1 MLKRLLNPGASF
13 LIFLC
18 LSFLICQMKTMIVH
32 CLQVEAQR
40 FISGAFGRRNTTLAT
55 SVYRKVPNTST
66 EGQKTCGINAG
77 AHESRTRDVS
87 CFTRLPDWLNDVGI
101 SNFFPWKKAF
111 PLFFFT
117 DSSSIDLRNR
127 ASL

>member
-1 MLKRLLNPGASF
+1 MRKAEDDTHKRYVIKLYAS
-13 LIFLC
+13 
-18 LSFLICQMKTMIVH
+18 K
-32 CLQVEAQR
+32 VENLVEMGNLHR
-40 FISGAFGRRNTTLAT
+40 DNLPRL
-55 SVYRKVPNTST
+55 T